1 MQATPR
7 HVDVV
12 VIGAGAA
19 GVAAAHKLHDAGVD
33 IVVLEA
39 RERLGGRIFTRRD
52 ATPPRPYQSSSVRNS
67 SMAARQN
74 CVVSFETLPFL
85 RLTLAVSDG

>member
-1 MQATPR
+1 VQATPR

-39 RERLGGRIFTRRD
+39 RERLGGSSRD
-52 ATPPRPYQSSSVRNS
+52 TTPPRPYQSSSVRNS

-74 CVVSFETLPFL
+74 CVVSSETLPFL
-85 RLTLAVSDG
+85 RLTLAVCDG